1 MMSDIWDFLTAI
13 FIFFGVIIVILF
25 ISAFIYCISGCAE
38 KDELRK
44 QQIHDCFVQE
54 PRTKECEYILWQE
67 ELKAVKHNNSNSSNL
82 ATGLAIGT
90 VMGTTIRR

>member
-1 MMSDIWDFLTAI
+1 MSDLWDFLTAI
-13 FIFFGVIIVILF
+13 LFCSGVIIFVFLIG
-25 ISAFIYCISGCAE
+25 IFIYCISGCAE
-38 KDELRK
+38 KDELRQ

-67 ELKAVKHNNSNSSNL
+67 ELKAAKRNNSNSGSL
-82 ATGLAIGT
+82 ATGLALGT